1 MVLMMLLLLLLLLL
15 LMSVQSSWVAAKG
28 LVVSKAGT
36 RLIQLVP

>member
-1 MVLMMLLLLLLLLL
+1 MVLMMMLLLLL